1 MGKWRKKK
9 LSKIVT
15 ITKGQQINR
24 VVLEKEGDYYVL
36 NGGQTP
42 SGYTNKWNTMENTI
56 SISEG
61 GNSCGYVAFNKEKF
75 WSGGHNYTLK
85 NVTQEINIQYLYQY
99 LKYQQPQIM
108 LLRVGSGLPNVQKK
122 ELSKVDVD
130 YACNIKEQEKI
141 AEILATID
149 DTIEKTTQII
159 EKYKAIKEGMMQDLL
174 SNGIDE
180 KGNIRSPKTHKYKN
194 SSLGMIPEE
203 WEVLRIE
210 DLFKLRA
217 RIGWQGLRS
226 DEFQEEGPYLVTGV
240 DFDDGE
246 IDWDSCYHVSE
257 MRFHQDKGIQLKD
270 GDLLITKDGTIGKT
284 AIVNNCPK
292 DVTLNSGVF
301 VVRPINKLATT
312 EYLYYLLNNRSF
324 ELFMANNL
332 TGSTIKHLNQGIL
345 YKMDIRI
352 PKREEQERIC
362 VVLKSIDQKLK
373 KEKIQIEKYIKIK
386 QALMQDL
393 LTHKVAVD
401 ILL

>member
-1 MGKWRKKK
+1 MGEWKTKE
-9 LSKIVT
+9 LSKIAT
-15 ITKGQQINR
+15 ISKGQQLNR
-24 VVLEKEGDYYVL
+24 VVLEKEGNYYVL

-85 NVTQEINIQYLYQY
+85 NVTQEINVQYLYQY

-141 AEILATID
+141 AEILTTID
-149 DTIEKTTQII
+149 DAIEKTAQII

-174 SNGIDE
+174 NNGIDE
-180 KGNIRSPKTHKYKN
+180 KGNIRSPKTHKYKE

-203 WEVLRIE
+203 WKVLRIE
-210 DLFKLRA
+210 NLYKLRA

-246 IDWDSCYHVSE
+246 IGWDSCYHVSE

-345 YKMDIRI
+345 YKMAIRLPLI
-352 PKREEQERIC
+352 EEQERIC
-362 VVLKSIDQKLK
+362 SILKSLDQKLK
-373 KEKIQIEKYIKIK
+373 KEKFQKEKYLKLK
-386 QALMQDL
+386 QGLMQDL

-401 ILL
+401 KLL